1 MAAPLVVFNREGQ
14 ELSTRDMQK
23 MVQALPQYRDQ
34 LDKLSLHI
42 HIATLLNAKIKQD
55 VLSDIGNLEQ
65 DFVYGDATI
74 KELINIL
81 NVNQEMSSEN
91 KLRLLMIYTV
101 THPEKLDETKQMQW
115 MKLARLSS
123 TEMNAV
129 TNLEFLGVQVSKKPH
144 SGVDKLALKFGA
156 RKVKIFMQASTPK
169 TEV

>member
-81 NVNQEMSSEN
+81 NVNQVQNSKMWLDLCDSGQ
-91 KLRLLMIYTV
+91 R
-101 THPEKLDETKQMQW
+101 EKWSFLF
-115 MKLARLSS
+115 S
-123 TEMNAV
+123 TSAI
-129 TNLEFLGVQVSKKPH
+129 LYL
-144 SGVDKLALKFGA
+144 
-156 RKVKIFMQASTPK
+156 
-169 TEV
+169 

>member
-1 MAAPLVVFNREGQ
+1 VAAPLVVFNREGQ

-115 MKLARLSS
+115 MKVFLLFPLYLLLFPHHSS
-123 TEMNAV
+123 TYCH
-129 TNLEFLGVQVSKKPH
+129 LEQVYTICVVHEQRLLLQVCFS
-144 SGVDKLALKFGA
+144 
-156 RKVKIFMQASTPK
+156 
-169 TEV
+169 